1 MRPLPLLA
9 FALGLALAACSRAP
23 EALPELRY
31 YAIADT

>member
-1 MRPLPLLA
+1 MRLLPLL
-9 FALGLALAACSRAP
+9 ALGLALTACSRAP